1 MSTTTATSKNL
12 NAKSTATTA
21 KAIAMST
28 TDIPVHN
35 TTSSAAVHL
44 DNLQLG
50 YGGQIAA
57 QIDLEIEPGEIVVF
71 LGPSGCGK
79 STILRAL
86 AGLLEPLGGVATV
99 DGKAV
104 SGKEAHCAM
113 VFQEDALLPWRSA
126 LKNVQFA
133 LKLRG
138 IRGRESKAEATRYL
152 EQVGLGGYL
161 DHLPSHLSGGM
172 RQRVQLARTLA
183 CDPKVMLMDEP
194 FGALDA
200 QTRLDMQQLLI
211 SVWERTRMTVLFVTH
226 DVDEALLLADR
237 VVLLTQRPAT
247 VADVI
252 TIEQPRRA
260 ESAFE
265 EAYQRRRAAILEFLG
280 HAPVGN

>member
-1 MSTTTATSKNL
+1 MSTDTPTRLRSRKNRKAATI
-12 NAKSTATTA
+12 T
-21 KAIAMST
+21 MST

-35 TTSSAAVHL
+35 TSNSAAVHL
-44 DNLQLG
+44 DDLQLG
-50 YGGQIAA
+50 YGGQLAA
-57 QIDLEIEPGEIVVF
+57 RIDMEIEPGEIVVF

-79 STILRAL
+79 STVLRAL
-86 AGLLEPLGGVATV
+86 AGLLIPMGGVATV
-99 DGKAV
+99 DGKSL
-104 SGKEAHCAM
+104 SGNDAHCAM

-126 LKNVQFA
+126 SKNVQFP

-138 IRGRESKAEATRYL
+138 IRGRAAKEAAAGYL
-152 EQVGLGGYL
+152 EQVGLGKYL

-183 CDPKVMLMDEP
+183 CEPKVMLMDEP

-211 SVWERTRMTVLFVTH
+211 SVWEKTKMTVLFVTH

-252 TIEQPRRA
+252 TIDQPRRT
-260 ESAFE
+260 ESQFE
-265 EAYQRRRAAILEFLG
+265 EDYQRRRASILEFLG
-280 HAPVGN
+280 HAPVGKH